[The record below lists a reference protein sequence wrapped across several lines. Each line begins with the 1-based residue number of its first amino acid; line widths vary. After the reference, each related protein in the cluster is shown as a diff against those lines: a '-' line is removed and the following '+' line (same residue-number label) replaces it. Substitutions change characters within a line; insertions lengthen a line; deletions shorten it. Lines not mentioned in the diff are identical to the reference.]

1 VLTREAGKVCPPLR
15 TGVSPAHNPQST
27 IQRGLDWRPRG
38 RLLPPRGRPKDYA
51 RALTACSMR
60 SIPFSMFFMDMA

>member
-1 VLTREAGKVCPPLR
+1 MCFALEGYPPR
-15 TGVSPAHNPQST
+15 DV
-27 IQRGLDWRPRG
+27 PRG
-38 RLLPPRGRPKDYA
+38 HEESRGGPAYQV

>member
-1 VLTREAGKVCPPLR
+1 MAGMSPESACTLQNVSLAVPYAVNAPGGWYR
-15 TGVSPAHNPQST
+15 GV
-27 IQRGLDWRPRG
+27 RF
-38 RLLPPRGRPKDYA
+38 YA

>member
-1 VLTREAGKVCPPLR
+1 MCFALEGYPPR
-15 TGVSPAHNPQST
+15 DV
-27 IQRGLDWRPRG
+27 PRG
-38 RLLPPRGRPKDYA
+38 HEEPRGGPAYQV